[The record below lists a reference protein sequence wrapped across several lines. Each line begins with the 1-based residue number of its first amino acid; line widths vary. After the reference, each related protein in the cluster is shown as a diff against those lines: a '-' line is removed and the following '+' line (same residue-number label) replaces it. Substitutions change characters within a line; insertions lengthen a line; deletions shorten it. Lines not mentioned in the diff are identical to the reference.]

1 MEVKDGRASSKEE
14 RRNRRKQE
22 KRRKKTYASTLKR
35 SGEVIT
41 AKGTYNEE

>member
-22 KRRKKTYASTLKR
+22 KRRKKTYTSTLKR
-35 SGEVIT
+35 SGEI
-41 AKGTYNEE
+41 NMR

>member
-22 KRRKKTYASTLKR
+22 KRRKKTYASTLNR
-35 SGEVIT
+35 SGEI
-41 AKGTYNEE
+41 NMR